1 MVSAMLPRLVLRCV
15 GLASILTLCSA
26 PVAEPSLAAP
36 DRSKIAVVYRINF
49 AGLNLGKLTF
59 STNVS
64 GDSYAVEGV
73 GRLEFLSGVFWK
85 LEGGTESNGAIT
97 ASGPQPSAFSFH
109 FENGKKRGQLDMT
122 FRGNAV
128 TDISSNLPD
137 AANQPRYVPVS
148 RADMTGVLDPLSAL
162 FLSAKGNGRKIDSS
176 VCDKR
181 VPVFDGKH
189 RFDIKLSHKQ
199 TVQVKPRGARGSYSG
214 PAVICRVK
222 YIPISGYKKTQEG
235 VRYLS
240 ESNEIEAW
248 LIPVSNGVYLPYHIS
263 VPTFYGPATA
273 TAALIEVKD
282 GGAVKT
288 VVRD

>member
-15 GLASILTLCSA
+15 GLAAVLTLCAA
-26 PVAEPSLAAP
+26 PVAEPGLAGP
-36 DRSKIAVVYRINF
+36 SRSKIAVVYRINF

-64 GDSYAVEGV
+64 GGSYAVEGA
-73 GRLEFLSGVFWK
+73 GRLEFLAGVFWK
-85 LEGGTESNGAIT
+85 LEGGTESNGAMT
-97 ASGPQPSAFSFH
+97 ASGPRPSAFSFH
-109 FENGKKRGQLDMT
+109 FENGKKRGKLDMT

-128 TDISSNLPD
+128 SDVSSNIPD
-137 AANQPRYVPVS
+137 GANQPRYVPVS
-148 RADMTGVLDPLSAL
+148 QADKTDVLDPLSAL
-162 FLSAKGNGRKIDSS
+162 FLSAKGNGRKIDPS

-189 RFDIKLSHKQ
+189 RFDIQLSHKQ
-199 TVQVKPRGARGSYSG
+199 TVRVKPRGGGSYGG

-222 YIPISGYKKTQEG
+222 YIPISGYKKTQEA

-240 ESNEIEAW
+240 ASDEIEAW
-248 LIPVSNGVYLPYHIS
+248 LIPVSNGVYLPYHIR
-263 VPTFYGPATA
+263 VPTYYGPATA